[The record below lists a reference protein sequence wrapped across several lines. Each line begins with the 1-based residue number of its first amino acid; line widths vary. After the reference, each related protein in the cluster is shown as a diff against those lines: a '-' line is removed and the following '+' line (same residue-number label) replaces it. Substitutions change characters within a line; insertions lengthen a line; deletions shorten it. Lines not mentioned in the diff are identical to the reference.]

1 MTIPLRQLILGADLI
16 YCPSGLWNRS
26 KTVAASLTSETFTW
40 QEGDH
45 SQTLNLSDILNVSP
59 SPAAKAV
66 GFIVTACPLRRR
78 HRWTQVQR
86 RVIETYQFSCSED
99 LRSQWLSAFSQLLR
113 TPAKHL
119 VVILNTTSGRRRG
132 LQLFE
137 RVRPLLEA
145 GQIRVTVAES
155 KNGPQTRQLI
165 QSLNLAEFDGLVV
178 VGGDGTVHDVINGL
192 MQRSD
197 AVTAIQTPIGVIPA
211 GTGNGLCQSLLAQA
225 GEPYDVMSA
234 GFAIAKGHPQ
244 PLDILQVQQDGQL
257 SYGILSLAWGL
268 ISDSDLASDRL
279 RWLGP
284 LRDDI
289 CALLLIARLRAYPG
303 RLVFEHEGRKQTI
316 EDEFIAVWGMNVPW
330 AASNMF
336 VAPNAERAGGQLDLL
351 MVRRGASRWRL
362 LQAFSQLDTGGHVQ
376 FPEVECY
383 KATHVFLMPQGQ
395 SGTLALDGELMTYGM
410 AEVKVLLKLGR
421 FLALAAQ
428 SSNVHGQEGGSP

>member
-1 MTIPLRQLILGADLI
+1 MRQLILEADLI
-16 YCPSGLWNRS
+16 YCPSGIRS
-26 KTVAASLTSETFTW
+26 RSQTVAASLTSETFTW
-40 QEGDH
+40 QEGNH

-59 SPAAKAV
+59 SPAKEAV
-66 GFIVTACPLRRR
+66 EFIVTACPLRRR
-78 HRWTQVQR
+78 HQWTQVRR
-86 RVIETYQFSCSED
+86 RVIETYTFSCSED

-119 VVILNTTSGRRRG
+119 VVILNTTSGQRRG

-145 GQIRVTVAES
+145 SQIQVTVAES
-155 KNGPQTRQLI
+155 KNGSQTRQLI

-197 AVTAIQTPIGVIPA
+197 AATAIQTPIGVIPA

-336 VAPNAERAGGQLDLL
+336 VAPNAERAGGKLDLL

-376 FPEVECY
+376 FAEVDCFKTSRLTLTPEKRC
-383 KATHVFLMPQGQ
+383 
-395 SGTLALDGELMTYGM
+395 GTLAIDGEPVSYGKTEMT
-410 AEVKVLLKLGR
+410 VLPILSY
-421 FLALAAQ
+421 FFALTR
-428 SSNVHGQEGGSP
+428 SDSVFGPRN